1 MYDTLTV
8 ASSPPSALLLE
19 RGEVAVVVLRS
30 PSAVRAVLAHCRLHP
45 SVLVV
50 CGGATTTDAARD
62 AGLAIAGVASSPSA
76 TAVAGEVARVLW
88 QMSQT

>member
-1 MYDTLTV
+1 MDEGLTTLWV
-8 ASSPPSALLLE
+8 
-19 RGEVAVVVLRS
+19 GVV
-30 PSAVRAVLAHCRLHP
+30 P

-50 CGGATTTDAARD
+50 CGGATTADAARD